1 MSSISTQDIE
11 AIVDQ
16 FQRGDWREM
25 HLRIGDVELFLSKD
39 GNARLPERGA
49 SAPIAPAAA
58 IAAPVAVAPVASSG
72 HGAAA
77 PASAAPVGAVPPGWV
92 QIRAPSLGTFYRAP
106 KPGAPKFVEV
116 GAAVTP
122 ESDLCLIEV
131 MKLFTTLRS
140 GVSGTVR
147 EVYVQDGELVEF
159 DQPLFL
165 IQPNA

>member
-1 MSSISTQDIE
+1 MPGSPSVVPLLLRPLRRRS
-11 AIVDQ
+11 
-16 FQRGDWREM
+16 QRPR
-25 HLRIGDVELFLSKD
+25 R
-39 GNARLPERGA
+39 RLQ
-49 SAPIAPAAA
+49 
-58 IAAPVAVAPVASSG
+58 
-72 HGAAA
+72 
-77 PASAAPVGAVPPGWV
+77 ASAAPVGAVPPGWV

-116 GAAVTP
+116 GATVTP

>member
-1 MSSISTQDIE
+1 MANQEDIISQIE
-11 AIVDQ
+11 KLSV
-16 FQRGDWREM
+16 
-25 HLRIGDVELFLSKD
+25 VELADLVHQLEEKF
-39 GNARLPERGA
+39 GITAA
-49 SAPIAPAAA
+49 APAAA
-58 IAAPVAVAPVASSG
+58 SG
-72 HGAAA
+72 HGATA

-116 GAAVTP
+116 GATVTP

>member
-49 SAPIAPAAA
+49 SAPAAPAAA
-58 IAAPVAVAPVASSG
+58 VAAAPAAASG
-72 HGAAA
+72 HGATA